1 LVLIATSVSFAPKG
15 AMPKGTP
22 MTSLTRRLSIVTI
35 LAVLALG
42 LPATARA
49 DDGQLMKTLRAG
61 DNVILVRHGATYGN
75 QADSDPFHLDNV
87 AAQRTLTDKGKA
99 LAKGFGEALR
109 AAELPI
115 GNVYTSRFDRAY
127 QTAALAGLQGIETST
142 DITEGGLVVTTDEN
156 NRRAAA
162 LRAMLATPP
171 KPATNTIIVT
181 HRPNILD
188 ALGKDWFDV
197 KEGEASIFHVENG
210 APHLIARVQ
219 MDQWAR
225 VVAAN

>member
-1 LVLIATSVSFAPKG
+1 
-15 AMPKGTP
+15 

-35 LAVLALG
+35 LAGLALG

-188 ALGKDWFDV
+188 ALGRT
-197 KEGEASIFHVENG
+197 GST
-210 APHLIARVQ
+210 
-219 MDQWAR
+219 
-225 VVAAN
+225 

>member
-1 LVLIATSVSFAPKG
+1 
-15 AMPKGTP
+15 MPKGTP

-35 LAVLALG
+35 LAGLALG

>member
-1 LVLIATSVSFAPKG
+1 
-15 AMPKGTP
+15 MPKGTP

>member
-1 LVLIATSVSFAPKG
+1 
-15 AMPKGTP
+15 MPKGTP

-219 MDQWAR
+219 MDEWAR